1 MQATELRALLPE
13 ILQRTAR
20 AGTPL
25 DALLQ
30 VMAALP
36 ERDVRILAGLDA
48 YFDPWRS
55 PDRFVPYLAG
65 WVDLGWLPVRG
76 VDAASGPGD
85 AGIEVGRLRDLVQR
99 APRLAQAR
107 GTAEGLA
114 LFLRTAT
121 GATDIRVLD
130 SGAAGGGVARP
141 FHLRVEVPRA
151 AAAQRALIE
160 LIVRTEKPA
169 HLTHEVVVQT

>member
-1 MQATELRALLPE
+1 MQATELLTLLPE
-13 ILQRTAR
+13 IVRRTAR
-20 AGTPL
+20 PGTPL

-30 VMAALP
+30 VMAELP
-36 ERDVRILAGLDA
+36 LRDERILTGLDA
-48 YFDPWRS
+48 YFDPGRA
-55 PDRFVPYLAG
+55 PDRFVPYLAA

-76 VDAASGPGD
+76 ADGAPGPGE

-99 APRLAQAR
+99 APQLAQTR
-107 GTAEGLA
+107 GTAAGLA

-121 GATDIRVLD
+121 GSDIRVLD
-130 SGAAGGGVARP
+130 SGTAGGTVQRP

-169 HLTHEVVVQT
+169 HVTHQVVVQG